1 MSERPGVFDLVFLP
15 GIVTGMLLAGVV
27 LAVSVVSFPDAFH
40 SLFPKN
46 IPLLALGIAIA
57 VASTIGLLDLAW
69 PSRPHEQNHLNADS
83 PKDSKEKNNFTPGG
97 TDDF

>member
-46 IPLLALGIAIA
+46 TPLLELGIAIT
-57 VASTIGLLDLAW
+57 VVSMIGLLGLAW
-69 PSRPHEQNHLNADS
+69 PSQSHEQDHQDAAP